1 MWLVTAP
8 SVSAKVSTTYLFP
21 STLQGLADVSVSPG
35 AGQDGYPLVWDN
47 DLGRWVVS
55 LLPYSS
61 LTGVPILGTM
71 ADQNANAIAVT
82 GGSALGLLS
91 VQITGTTPS
100 TSPITGALRV
110 SGGVGVG
117 GAVHAAGAI
126 VAGNPNASTAQL
138 DISGGAGGGAIVRLS
153 RSVGAAISYSWNLAG
168 GKLSFTNDTQNIT
181 SLQTSVGAVAAGTAE
196 VNIGLDW
203 ASIVSTAG
211 TPGLIK
217 GSDSGGAGVNV
228 AGGNLTICSGRG
240 LGAAVPSRVIVQT
253 PVAGSSGST
262 RQARAD
268 QLTITHEGI
277 TVAGA
282 KVNLANLPTSS
293 TGLAVGDVWRDGE
306 NLKVKI

>member
-1 MWLVTAP
+1 LT
-8 SVSAKVSTTYLFP
+8 TTYLFP

-47 DLGRWVVS
+47 DLARWVVS
-55 LLPYSS
+55 LLPYAS
-61 LTGVPILGTM
+61 LIGAPVLGTM
-71 ADQNANAIAVT
+71 AAQNANAITVT
-82 GGSALGLLS
+82 GGSALGLSS

-100 TSPITGALRV
+100 TSPATGALRV

-117 GAVHAAGAI
+117 GAVYAAGAI

-138 DISGGAGGGAIVRLS
+138 TISGGAQGGPIIKLS
-153 RSVGAAISYSWNLAG
+153 RTAGVTAAYSWNLAG
-168 GKLSFTNDTQNIT
+168 GKLSFTDDVLNIV
-181 SLQTSVGAVAAGTAE
+181 SLQTSVGAIAAGAAE
-196 VNIGLDW
+196 VNIGIDW
-203 ASIVSTAG
+203 ASTVSTAG

-217 GSDSGGAGVNV
+217 GSDAGGAGVNV
-228 AGGNLTICSGRG
+228 PGGNLTICSGRG
-240 LGAAVPSRVIVQT
+240 RGAAVPSRVIVQT
-253 PVAGSSGST
+253 PIAGASGT
-262 RQARAD
+262 AIQARAD